1 MTITKSDF
9 PLWITS
15 GTVGTQ
21 FNEWGLLMKNA
32 DMPASPVFNSEGF
45 VSNTASCDISFTD
58 MITGLTKREAFAME
72 AMAGLI
78 AFHGAY
84 GLHKPPGEVAR
95 RSIECADA
103 LLAELD
109 K

>member
-1 MTITKSDF
+1 
-9 PLWITS
+9 
-15 GTVGTQ
+15 
-21 FNEWGLLMKNA
+21 MKNA

-78 AFHGAY
+78 AFHGIHTY
-84 GLHKPPGEVAR
+84 GPENNPGEVAR

-103 LLAELD
+103 LLAELE